1 MKKISTKIT
10 SALLS
15 GMIAVGSAASG
26 FAVAPSLSASA
37 QSTDNYAK
45 LLQYSLYFYDANMCG
60 KHVEDKSQLSWR
72 GNCHTQDGVDG
83 GFHDAGDHVKFGL
96 PAGYAASVLGLG
108 YYQFG
113 DAFNATGTAGH
124 LQTITDYF
132 ADYFKASTTLS
143 GGTVTNFVYQVGDGD
158 ADHAEWC
165 PPEMQGP
172 SSRKVFSTNSGASDI
187 AAEYAAALAANYKN
201 FGNEEDLTYAKALF
215 DFSTKYNKCA
225 EEGTSPFYYD
235 GQWSDYYDDQ
245 AWAAGWLY
253 IATKDNTYKQFLD
266 KFMSGKGG
274 KTGETGAQWGVY
286 STLSWNNVTMGA
298 AILSALNGD
307 SSAWEKVNTYL
318 DSHGAN
324 SDKYYFEA
332 KWGSARYNTA
342 QQTAAL
348 ISSKAGAK
356 NYYSWA
362 QGQMDYILGNN
373 PSGYNFVVGME
384 SNSSKYPH
392 HRAASGYKNYDEV
405 GNNTTYGPNGHVLV
419 GALCGGPVDENG
431 TYADDMQDYYGN
443 EVTLDYNATLVV
455 AAAGLYSKY
464 KTGTPD
470 PTSSIPGV
478 KGGSDIVVTTA
489 SSQQGETTTTSSTTA
504 NIPDTTTTT
513 STTSQGTQGGTN
525 KEATL
530 TGSNGEYMFNPENAD
545 SIEINLTINSNDTE
559 GNGAIGFSDAAGN
572 WTQEEFKLKISGGKG
587 TATVSGEKLK
597 GVNNAKLM
605 IWWPSTATIDSVKL
619 IYNGSAPETTTT
631 TSTTTTTTTTTT
643 TEPTT
648 TTSTETT
655 TTDTTTG
662 FKKIIYGDADDNGTI
677 SISDIVATLQYTV
690 NHDKYPLTPGGLA
703 NADADGDGVITAND
717 AFVIQLL
724 DAGKITSAQL
734 PYRQ

>member
-15 GMIAVGSAASG
+15 GIIAVGSAASG

-96 PAGYAASVLGLG
+96 PAGYSASVLGLG

-113 DAFNATGTAGH
+113 DAFDSTGTAGH

-132 ADYFKASTTLS
+132 ADFFKASTTLS
-143 GGTVTNFVYQVGDGD
+143 GGTVTNFVYQVGDGN

-165 PPEMQGP
+165 PPEVQGP

-187 AAEYAAALAANYKN
+187 AAEYAAALAANYAN

-215 DFSTKYNKCA
+215 DFSTKYNKKA
-225 EEGTSPFYYD
+225 TDGVGGFYD
-235 GQWSDYYDDQ
+235 SWDYYDDQ

-253 IATKDNTYKQFLD
+253 LACGESKYKDFLNTYMNTSD
-266 KFMSGKGG
+266 AGSSGMDGG
-274 KTGETGAQWGVY
+274 KWGIY
-286 STLSWNNVTMGA
+286 STLSWNNVSMGA
-298 AILSALNGD
+298 GILQALITKNSGD
-307 SSAWEKVNTYL
+307 WNKVTTYI
-318 DSHGAN
+318 DGKAGSGW
-324 SDKYYFEA
+324 YWEA

-342 QQTAAL
+342 LQTSAL
-348 ISSKAGAK
+348 IASKAGAK
-356 NYYSWA
+356 DYYSWA

-392 HRAASGYKNYDEV
+392 HRAASGYKSYDEM
-405 GNNTTYGPNGHVLV
+405 GSSTTYGPNGHVLV
-419 GALCGGPVDENG
+419 GALCGGPVDANG

-478 KGGSDIVVTTA
+478 KGGSDIVVTTT

>member
-1 MKKISTKIT
+1 
-10 SALLS
+10 
-15 GMIAVGSAASG
+15 
-26 FAVAPSLSASA
+26 
-37 QSTDNYAK
+37 
-45 LLQYSLYFYDANMCG
+45 
-60 KHVEDKSQLSWR
+60 
-72 GNCHTQDGVDG
+72 
-83 GFHDAGDHVKFGL
+83 
-96 PAGYAASVLGLG
+96 
-108 YYQFG
+108 
-113 DAFNATGTAGH
+113 
-124 LQTITDYF
+124 
-132 ADYFKASTTLS
+132 
-143 GGTVTNFVYQVGDGD
+143 
-158 ADHAEWC
+158 
-165 PPEMQGP
+165 MQGP